1 LRSSSRHWRIIL
13 AGAVAAAIV
22 GVAGYAHAVGAQQQG
37 NAQKL
42 YVTSAPDFLTTS
54 VAWTPVAGLLI
65 SGTWAPG
72 DLIVARLDAQ
82 TTCNS
87 PTGAQGACRIF
98 IGLTGLDQG
107 APNIELQPT
116 GAGTFA
122 MDSTLVPAS
131 EWDSQSHA
139 LTRYI
144 TVPRVSPGVPYVW
157 VEAAVSNPDVLF
169 FLHMAVL
176 TVEVVKPTAT

>member
-1 LRSSSRHWRIIL
+1 M
-13 AGAVAAAIV
+13 
-22 GVAGYAHAVGAQQQG
+22 
-37 NAQKL
+37 
-42 YVTSAPDFLTTS
+42 
-54 VAWTPVAGLLI
+54 
-65 SGTWAPG
+65 
-72 DLIVARLDAQ
+72 ARLDAR

-87 PTGAQGACRIF
+87 PTGVQGACRIY
-98 IGLTGLDQG
+98 IGLTGPGPG

-122 MDSTLVPAS
+122 MDSTRVPAS

-144 TVPRVSPGVPYVW
+144 AVPRVSPGVPYVW

-169 FLHMAVL
+169 FLQMAVL